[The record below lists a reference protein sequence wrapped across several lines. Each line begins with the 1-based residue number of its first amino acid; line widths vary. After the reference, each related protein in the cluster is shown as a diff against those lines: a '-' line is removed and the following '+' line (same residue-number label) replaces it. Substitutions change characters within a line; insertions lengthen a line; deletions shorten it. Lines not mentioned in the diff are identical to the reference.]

1 MQYHN
6 YSLSELEAMLPWERM
21 SYIGL
26 VAKHVREE
34 NEKIRAAKEQASSD
48 RAVKKRITR

>member
-1 MQYHN
+1 MQYHQ

-26 VAKHVREE
+26 VAKHVQEE
-34 NEKIRAAKEQASSD
+34 NEKARAAKENASSD
-48 RAVKKRITR
+48 RAIKKRTMR